1 MKSLITIMACQHTI
15 CSSPFRVHTPNWRPP
30 APTVPPGFAQTAR
43 AQGQSSL
50 AVASARCPCRRP
62 IAESIVIVEFLIACR
77 LSRSCASLAPDKPM
91 EETPVPKSS
100 HVEPFW
106 MKNAEAFRRLHEQD
120 DSASRMFNTK
130 SAAVEAVQPK
140 ERAIPS
146 ASVPVAAVRTQ
157 SGGRSAYMTTSE
169 AAQFVRL
176 SPRTLERLRVHG
188 AGPVY
193 LRAGTG
199 KRARILYKAEHLVA
213 WLEGQTYGSTSEYTS
228 DGG

>member
-1 MKSLITIMACQHTI
+1 
-15 CSSPFRVHTPNWRPP
+15 
-30 APTVPPGFAQTAR
+30 
-43 AQGQSSL
+43 
-50 AVASARCPCRRP
+50 
-62 IAESIVIVEFLIACR
+62 
-77 LSRSCASLAPDKPM
+77 M

-100 HVEPFW
+100 HIEPFW

-157 SGGRSAYMTTSE
+157 AGGRSAYMTTSE

-213 WLEGQTYGSTSEYTS
+213 WLEGQTYGSTSEYTL